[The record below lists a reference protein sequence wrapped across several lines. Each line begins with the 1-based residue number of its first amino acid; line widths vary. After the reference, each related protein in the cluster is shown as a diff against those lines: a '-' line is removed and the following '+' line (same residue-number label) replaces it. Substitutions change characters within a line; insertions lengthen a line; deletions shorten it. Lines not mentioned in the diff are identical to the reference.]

1 VLSNLILETFSIADV
16 LTRSL
21 SSIDQKLTLA
31 FMEGAIPKVENEST
45 DDIDL
50 KQVGKDSFY
59 SDIIE
64 LLMPTKE
71 SLHEKLTPV
80 FYQRRNA

>member
-1 VLSNLILETFSIADV
+1 
-16 LTRSL
+16 
-21 SSIDQKLTLA
+21 
-31 FMEGAIPKVENEST
+31 MEGAIPKVENEST

-50 KQVGKDSFY
+50 KQVGKDRSY